1 LVLLRFF
8 WNNSWVGFFK
18 LFQIDFGGDA
28 TSKYYQLSEFALGI
42 EAAQIVVFCS
52 FDSVLYS
59 SNHFRFSKRD
69 WTLVMSAII
78 GVVIPLIQ
86 VKSGSDKM
94 SEKN

>member
-1 LVLLRFF
+1 MG
-8 WNNSWVGFFK
+8 WVFK

-28 TSKYYQLSEFALGI
+28 TSKYYRYQSLHWVLK
-42 EAAQIVVFCS
+42 QHKLLLFCS

-69 WTLVMSAII
+69 WTLVMSAFII
-78 GVVIPLIQ
+78 GVVIPLIIQ